1 MVSLINIYSNT
12 YNNLTLLSFFFFFF
26 LKKKIIINGIFKIL
40 TKSSLYYSYVTNI
53 ERITKAT
60 KPMSTYRRRI
70 G

>member
-1 MVSLINIYSNT
+1 
-12 YNNLTLLSFFFFFF
+12 